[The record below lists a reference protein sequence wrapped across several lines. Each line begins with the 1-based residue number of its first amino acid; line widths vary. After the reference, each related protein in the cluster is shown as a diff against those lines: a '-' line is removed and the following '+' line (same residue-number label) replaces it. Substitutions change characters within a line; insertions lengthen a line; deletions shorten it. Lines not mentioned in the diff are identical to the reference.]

1 MNTCTRQRLGR
12 VALATGL
19 VLLCAQQ
26 AFTAAGALPSADY
39 KVSRLCARP
48 GFGSAGCL
56 GLRLVA
62 SSPRSVPG
70 VSVVTHPRNARASS
84 QPATPAIEYKEPF
97 EGSITP
103 HELLGAYGLSS
114 VPAPATTQ
122 TIAIVDAYDDPTAE
136 QDLEHFD
143 QQFKLPACTT
153 VNGCFR
159 KVNQAGNSAPLPASN
174 SAGLEP
180 EAGWALEIA
189 TDIEMAH
196 SVCQACKILLVEART
211 SSFSD
216 LEAAE
221 NTAVQLGATAIS
233 NSWGGPEC
241 GEGICVSDSPAF
253 DHPGVVITASSGDS
267 GYLDWAA
274 ANPEERGSA
283 DYPAS
288 SPHVIAVGGTRLLQ
302 SGGEWQQETIWNDG
316 GESEGERGGAGAAGG
331 GCSAAFSAPAWQREL
346 PAWEGVGCTTH
357 RAVADVAADAD
368 PYTGVAVYDS
378 TPVTEGAETV
388 SGWNVLG
395 GTSVASPIIAS
406 TFALAGGGDEVRY
419 PARTLYRNATKSV
432 GAFHDVQQGSNGE
445 CLKPFNVNT
454 AKSGCTIAE
463 QATTCGSKSI
473 CLAGPG
479 YDGPAG
485 VGTPNGILG
494 FVAGAGEAE
503 ESNQEQP
510 TVGPTTEEPARTAQP
525 IVSGGPTT
533 SPPST
538 QPVLSAPQAPHI
550 PHLVF
555 LGLTTRSMIAL
566 NRFRPHLSQV
576 RFTFVIDL
584 PARVKVLFAKRT
596 RHRRWRT
603 LRRALTISAGLGRNS
618 AKLAGSQ
625 VLAPGTYRL
634 TLTPQQGAARSL
646 VFHIG

>member
-1 MNTCTRQRLGR
+1 MITCTRQRLVR
-12 VALATGL
+12 VALATL
-19 VLLCAQQ
+19 LILLCAQQ
-26 AFTAAGALPSADY
+26 AFAAAPSPLPSADY
-39 KVSRLCARP
+39 SISPLCARP
-48 GFGSAGCL
+48 SFGYVGCL

-62 SSPRSVPG
+62 SSPRAVPG
-70 VSVVTHPRNARASS
+70 ARVMTHRASS
-84 QPATPAIEYKEPF
+84 RQPASAIEFKEPF

-103 HELLGAYGLSS
+103 PELLGAYGLSS
-114 VPAPATTQ
+114 APAPATTQ

-143 QQFKLPACTT
+143 QQFELPACTT
-153 VNGCFR
+153 ANGCFR
-159 KVNQAGNSAPLPASN
+159 KVNQAGNSAPLPESN
-174 SAGLEP
+174 SEGLEP

-189 TDIEMAH
+189 TDIEVAH

-216 LEAAE
+216 MEEAE
-221 NTAVQLGATAIS
+221 GTAVQLGATEIS

-253 DHPGVVITASSGDS
+253 NHPGIVITASSGDL
-267 GYLDWAA
+267 GYLNWDAFSA
-274 ANPEERGSA
+274 EERGSA

-288 SPHVIAVGGTRLLQ
+288 SSHVIAVGGTRLLQ
-302 SGGEWQQETIWNDG
+302 SSGEWQQETIWNDG
-316 GESEGERGGAGAAGG
+316 GQSKSGERGGAGAAGG
-331 GCSAAFSAPAWQREL
+331 GCSGAFSAPAWQQEL
-346 PAWEGVGCTTH
+346 PAWEGVGCGTH

-406 TFALAGGGDEVRY
+406 TFALAGGGDGVRY
-419 PARTLYRNATKSV
+419 PARTLYRNAAKSAS
-432 GAFHDVQQGSNGE
+432 AFHDVQQGSNGE
-445 CLKPFNVNT
+445 CLQAFNGNT
-454 AKSGCTIAE
+454 AKSGCTSAE
-463 QATTCGSKSI
+463 QGASCASKSI

-485 VGTPNGILG
+485 VGTPNGIAG

-503 ESNQEQP
+503 ESNQERP
-510 TVGPTTEEPARTAQP
+510 TVGPTTEEPPRTVQP
-525 IVSGGPTT
+525 IASGGGTT

-538 QPVLSAPQAPHI
+538 KPVLSAPQAPHI

-566 NRFRPHLSQV
+566 NSFSPHVSQV

-584 PARVKVLFAKRT
+584 PARVKVLLAKRG
-596 RHRRWRT
+596 RRRRWRP
-603 LRRALTISAGLGRNS
+603 LRRALTINATLGRNS
-618 AKLAGSQ
+618 DKLTGSQ
-625 VLAPGTYRL
+625 ILAPGTYRL
-634 TLTPQQGAARSL
+634 TLTPQQGLARSL